1 MYLSQYELKATVD
14 KRAILS
20 PILFLIIAK
29 HTKIN
34 EMKFFSVN
42 DFWLL
47 NDKLMTSLENSQA
60 KVLGGGKGEVRCC
73 SIHTS
78 SVIVDV
84 QLNYK

>member
-29 HTKIN
+29 HRKIS
-34 EMKFFSVN
+34 EMKLFSVN
-42 DFWLL
+42 NFWLL
-47 NDKLMTSLENSQA
+47 NDKLMTFLENSQA
-60 KVLGGGKGEVRCC
+60 KVFGGEGEVRCC
-73 SIHTS
+73 SIPTCS
-78 SVIVDV
+78 LIVDV